1 MYGIGDSRQPSWTLL
16 PGIVDRPVQTLAQVI
31 AQPRWRWVLP
41 AVLTLAGL
49 AIFLVVARE
58 QLVQQALDQRTLA
71 MQNLGPQLG
80 EMSPTQQE
88 QVRQQIE
95 RFSGPVFVL
104 GSRLA
109 GEAVSLA
116 LGWLTGSLILFF
128 GELLGGKEIGY
139 NQMFAGFSWTWLPF
153 ALRYLVETGWVLL
166 TGQLVANPGLSY
178 FLATGDPMAD
188 AANPLWR
195 LTSYVDIFSIWHLV
209 LVYCLTRAIDRKGS
223 WLITVAYAL
232 LSLALRIIPALGL
245 ASLAPG
251 G

>member
-1 MYGIGDSRQPSWTLL
+1 MNAIDVSRQPSWALL
-16 PGIVDRPVQTLAQVI
+16 PGIIDRPVQTLTQVI

-49 AIFLVVARE
+49 AIFLVVARD
-58 QLVQQALDQRTLA
+58 QLVQQALDQQALA
-71 MQNLGPQLG
+71 MQSLGPQLG
-80 EMSPTQQE
+80 DMSPAQQE
-88 QVRQQIE
+88 QVKQQIE

-104 GSRLA
+104 GSRIA
-109 GEAVSLA
+109 GEALSLA
-116 LGWLTGSLILFF
+116 LGWLIGSLILFF

-139 NQMFAGFSWTWLPF
+139 NQVFAGFSWTWLPF
-153 ALRYLVETGWVLL
+153 ALRYLVETGWVVL
-166 TGQLVANPGLSY
+166 TSQLVANPGLSY
-178 FLATGDPMAD
+178 FVASGDPMAD

-195 LTSYVDIFSIWHLV
+195 LASYIDVFAIWHLV

-223 WLITVAYAL
+223 LVITGAYAL
-232 LSLALRIIPALGL
+232 LSLALRIIPAMGL